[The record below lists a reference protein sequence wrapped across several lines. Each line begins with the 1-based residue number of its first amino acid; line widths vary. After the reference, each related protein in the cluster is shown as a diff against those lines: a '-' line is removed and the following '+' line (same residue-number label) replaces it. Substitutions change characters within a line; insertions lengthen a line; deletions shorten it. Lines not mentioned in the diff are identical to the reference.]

1 MDRKATDFN
10 SATGILALW
19 GGWGLAI
26 LAWILHLSVSYVV
39 VGWYCQGEQE
49 LSPRLITVGLNLL
62 TLLTALLAGAG
73 SVLAHRNLRAARK
86 GVGPRERSRF
96 MARSGYLMSLFFFA
110 VILVQGLPNLF
121 LGPCQ

>member
-1 MDRKATDFN
+1 MGKKSVDFN
-10 SATGILALW
+10 SATGLLALW

-26 LAWILHLSVSYVV
+26 LAWVLHLTVSYGV
-39 VGWYCQGEQE
+39 VGWYCQGQQG
-49 LSPRLITVGLNLL
+49 LDPGLVSIGLNLW

-73 SVLAHRNLRAARK
+73 IALARRNLRASGKAA
-86 GVGPRERSRF
+86 GPRGRSRF
-96 MARSGYLMSLFFFA
+96 MAQSGYWMSLFFLA